1 MSIFNFTKDN
11 VEFEWGS
18 LDYKA
23 KSEPN
28 AEGLLGVIYR
38 IEWRYKGTVIIPGES
53 KYEPMINQQT
63 GKPVLD
69 DDGNAIMNEIPQN
82 KRVSVEKNGIVTLS
96 EPNPMTFVEIET
108 LMANKVLFR
117 QTLIN
122 WLETIYNIHARNEWK
137 DSIYNQLQ
145 SKINPSI
152 IVGSV

>member
-23 KSEPN
+23 KSGPN
-28 AEGLLGVIYR
+28 TEGLSGVIYR
-38 IEWRYKGTVIIPGES
+38 IEWRYRGTVIMPGES

-63 GKPVLD
+63 GKLVLD
-69 DDGNAIMNEIPQN
+69 DNDNPIMNEIPQN
-82 KRVSVEKNGIVTLS
+82 KRVCVEKNGIATLS